1 MRRRIIK
8 QGHNTLT
15 VTLPSKWVQLFNLK
29 QGDEIEITE
38 RENGLFL
45 TTEKHDEELKTE
57 IDLVGLDIPTIWKYI
72 MAVYRE
78 GYDEIVIKFDP
89 SMKYEYPLK
98 FFSSDLIEIKRE
110 KQAEHT
116 PYEVLRIMASRFIG
130 FEIIEHHKNYC
141 VMKNMA
147 QLTSKEFDP
156 SLRRVFLLLQQ
167 MAEETNEAIKKNDP
181 KLVSHLRDV
190 DLNVDKFV
198 DYCIRVLNKTGF
210 KDVKTSHILFSVLYL
225 LELLGDEFKNISMHI
240 TRDFH
245 GKTLKNLKDIVE
257 IITKQ
262 VDTLYHLYYDF
273 NKERLTQLSNAYSDI
288 KLYKTNKAK
297 SQGEYKWTKEE
308 AEVLNH
314 LSRIGRY
321 IKALTELRI
330 EMEY

>member
-1 MRRRIIK
+1 MKRKIIK

-29 QGDEIEITE
+29 PGDEIDIAEK
-38 RENGLFL
+38 ENGLFL

-57 IDLVGLDIPTIWKYI
+57 IDLQGLDIPTIWKYI

-78 GYDEIVIKFDP
+78 GYDEVIVKFDP
-89 SMKYEYPLK
+89 NMKYDHPLK
-98 FFSSDLIEIKRE
+98 YFTSDLIELKKGRF
-110 KQAEHT
+110 AEHT
-116 PYEVLRIMASRFIG
+116 PYEILRIMTSRFIG

-141 VMKNMA
+141 VLKNMA

-156 SLRRVFLLLQQ
+156 SLRRVFLLLDQ
-167 MAEETNEAIKKNDP
+167 MAEETLNAVKKNDP
-181 KLVSHLRDV
+181 KIVSHLRDI

-210 KDVKTSHILFSVLYL
+210 KDVKKSHVLFSVLYL
-225 LELLGDEFKNISMHI
+225 LELLGDEFKNMSMHI
-240 TRDFH
+240 LKDLN
-245 GKTLKNLKDIVE
+245 GKTLKNLKDIIE
-257 IITKQ
+257 LTAKQ
-262 VDTLYHLYYDF
+262 VNDLYHLFYDL
-273 NKERLTQLSNAYSDI
+273 NKERLIEISNAYLDI
-288 KLYKTNKAK
+288 RLYKTNKAK

-330 EMEY
+330 EMEF

>member
-29 QGDEIEITE
+29 QGDEIEINE

-57 IDLVGLDIPTIWKYI
+57 IDLTGLDIPTIWKYI

-78 GYDEIVIKFDP
+78 GYDEITIKFDP
-89 SMKYEYPLK
+89 NTKYEHPLR
-98 FFSSDLIEIKRE
+98 FFSLDASALK
-110 KQAEHT
+110 KGKLAEYT
-116 PYEVLRIMASRFIG
+116 PYEILRIMTSRFIG

-141 VMKNMA
+141 VIKNMA

-167 MAEETNEAIKKNDP
+167 MAEETNESIQNNDP
-181 KLVSHLRDV
+181 KVVAHLRDI
-190 DLNVDKFV
+190 DLNLDKFV

-210 KDVKTSHILFSVLYL
+210 KDVKKAHVLFSILYL
-225 LELLGDEFKNISMHI
+225 LELLGDEYKNMSMHI
-240 TRDFH
+240 CKDMH
-245 GKTLKNLKDIVE
+245 GKNLKNLKDIVE
-257 IITKQ
+257 AITKQ
-262 VDTLYHLYYDF
+262 VDELYHLYYDF
-273 NKERLTQLSNAYSDI
+273 NRERLSTISKAYLDVR
-288 KLYKTNKAK
+288 LYKSSKAK
-297 SQGEYKWTKEE
+297 MHGEYKWTKEE
-308 AEVLNH
+308 AEVINH

-321 IKALTELRI
+321 VKAITELRI
-330 EMEY
+330 EMEF

>member
-29 QGDEIEITE
+29 QGDEIEINE

-57 IDLVGLDIPTIWKYI
+57 IDIVGLDIPTIWKYI

-78 GYDEIVIKFDP
+78 GYDEIIIKFDP
-89 SMKYEYPLK
+89 NTKYNHPLR
-98 FFSSDLIEIKRE
+98 FFSSDWNDIK
-110 KQAEHT
+110 KGKLAEHT

-167 MAEETNEAIKKNDP
+167 MAEETNEAVSNNDP
-181 KLVSHLRDV
+181 KFVAHLRDI
-190 DLNVDKFV
+190 DINVDKFV

-210 KDVKTSHILFSVLYL
+210 KDVKKAHLLFSILYL
-225 LELLGDEFKNISMHI
+225 LELLGDEYKNMSMHLVK
-240 TRDFH
+240 DLH
-245 GKTLKNLKDIVE
+245 GKTLKNLKDITE
-257 IITKQ
+257 TITKQ
-262 VDTLYHLYYDF
+262 FDELYHLYYDF
-273 NKERLTQLSNAYSDI
+273 NRDRLSAISNAYLDI
-288 KLYKTNKAK
+288 RLYKASKAK

-321 IKALTELRI
+321 IKAITELRI
-330 EMEY
+330 EMEF

>member
-1 MRRRIIK
+1 MKRKIIK

-29 QGDEIEITE
+29 PGDEIEISE
-38 RENGLFL
+38 KENGLLL

-57 IDLVGLDIPTIWKYI
+57 IDLQGLDIPTIWKYI

-78 GYDEIVIKFDP
+78 GYDEIKIKFDP
-89 SMKYEYPLK
+89 NMKYVHPLRY
-98 FFSSDLIEIKRE
+98 FTYDLNEVK
-110 KQAEHT
+110 KGKLAEHT

-141 VMKNMA
+141 IMKNMA
-147 QLTSKEFDP
+147 QVTSKEFDP
-156 SLRRVFLLLQQ
+156 SLRRVFLLLDQ
-167 MAEETNEAIKKNDP
+167 MAEESLEAVQKNDP
-181 KLVSHLRDV
+181 KVVAHLRDV

-210 KDVKTSHILFSVLYL
+210 KDVRKSHILFSMLYL
-225 LELLGDEFKNISMHI
+225 LELLGDEFKNMSIHL
-240 TRDFH
+240 TKDLH
-245 GKTLKNLKDIVE
+245 GKTLKNLKQIIE
-257 IITKQ
+257 IIAKQ
-262 VDTLYHLYYDF
+262 VDNLYHLYYDF
-273 NKERLTQLSNAYSDI
+273 NRERLSEISNAYLDI
-288 KLYKTNKAK
+288 RLYKTNTARV
-297 SQGEYKWTKEE
+297 QGEYKWSKEE

-330 EMEY
+330 EMEF